1 MKKSDIPLDD
11 LEFSIRTLNALK
23 KCGVT
28 TLGQAE
34 MAVKDGRLRKQP
46 GIGPRAIREV
56 LEIIY
61 NVETMLP
68 KEQPVEAKV
77 HPLVELLVARA
88 KSHPEEFVNG
98 TPDTLSATNRWWHA
112 VDVIRRDGTV
122 EDNAVLDKVI
132 GRMAMDK
139 AHEWAMDELMN
150 GEQRRAYQRRQA
162 EEDAKT
168 FQKAL
173 QAQKPTIQN
182 LSDMH
187 RDTQKMLNQQIRDA
201 YAQQAQPLREKTS
214 YPLDLL
220 NQLNQSLGPKK

>member
-1 MKKSDIPLDD
+1 MKKNDIPIDD
-11 LEFSIRTLNALK
+11 LELSVRTLNALK
-23 KCGVT
+23 KCGVM

-34 MAVKDGRLRKQP
+34 KVVNDGRLSKQP
-46 GIGPRAIREV
+46 GIGRRAIREV

-187 RDTQKMLNQQIRDA
+187 RDTQKMLNQQLRDA
-201 YAQQAQPLREKTS
+201 YAQQAQPLWEKTS
-214 YPLDLL
+214 YPPNL
-220 NQLNQSLGPKK
+220 LNQSLGIKK

>member
-56 LEIIY
+56 LEIIA
-61 NVETMLP
+61 NVKTFV

-77 HPLVELLVARA
+77 HPLVELLIARA

-150 GEQRRAYQRRQA
+150 GEQRRADQRRRV
-162 EEDAKT
+162 EEEAKS

-173 QAQKPTIQN
+173 QSQKPTIQR
-182 LSDMH
+182 LSDMQ
-187 RDTQKMLNQQIRDA
+187 RDTQKMLNQQMQDA
-201 YAQQAQPLREKTS
+201 YKMSWDEQFKSAVR
-214 YPLDLL
+214 D
-220 NQLNQSLGPKK
+220 KK